1 MLGSDFMKSTQNK
14 DKKDVKEIKYKVSK
28 LEKVF
33 KLSDNETIANAI
45 RDVLLRDKEN
55 EKWN

>member
-1 MLGSDFMKSTQNK
+1 MKSTQNK